1 MTVHSKKP
9 ANSTALRF
17 LGTCLCTGFV
27 SVAVMAF
34 PLKASAQSSALP
46 DDQIQN
52 RVQYLERQVQT
63 LSRAV
68 YRGEKPP
75 AAADNA
81 MGGDAQ
87 TMTQIEVRL
96 SYLEE
101 QIQHLT
107 GRLEEYGYQIR
118 TMENRIDT
126 LEDQLKNRP
135 VISPPAHTGTLPPR
149 YGTAAPGAVGGHS
162 GYGQEPYVSGNNNVT
177 SDSRPPLVSPP
188 TQPILTIPQH
198 GGGTEVLNTMPP
210 GAQALGVLRVTDNE
224 ATPQTA
230 PQDTPEKAYESAF
243 AQIRDHKYKEA
254 ATSFT
259 QFLQQYPDHNLAANA
274 QYWLSETFYVRGEYT
289 EAARQFARGY
299 QKYPKSTKTADN
311 LLKLGLSLARSEK
324 TQEACL
330 TFTQLQQEFAGK
342 ADDIVSRSKQEQK
355 RLGCE

>member
-1 MTVHSKKP
+1 
-9 ANSTALRF
+9 
-17 LGTCLCTGFV
+17 
-27 SVAVMAF
+27 
-34 PLKASAQSSALP
+34 
-46 DDQIQN
+46 
-52 RVQYLERQVQT
+52 
-63 LSRAV
+63 
-68 YRGEKPP
+68 
-75 AAADNA
+75 
-81 MGGDAQ
+81 
-87 TMTQIEVRL
+87 
-96 SYLEE
+96 
-101 QIQHLT
+101 
-107 GRLEEYGYQIR
+107 
-118 TMENRIDT
+118 
-126 LEDQLKNRP
+126 
-135 VISPPAHTGTLPPR
+135 
-149 YGTAAPGAVGGHS
+149 
-162 GYGQEPYVSGNNNVT
+162 
-177 SDSRPPLVSPP
+177 
-188 TQPILTIPQH
+188 
-198 GGGTEVLNTMPP
+198 MPP

-224 ATPQTA
+224 AAPQTA

-311 LLKLGLSLARSEK
+311 LLKLGLSLARSDK